1 MNQTDIR
8 IGAIDVLRALT
19 MFLMIFVNDLWS
31 LKGIPQWLE
40 HVPGNADGMGLA
52 DTVFPGFLFIVG
64 MSVPFAI
71 RNRQKKGENKI
82 QITQHIAWRALALLL
97 MGVFLVNGEY
107 INEAASGIGRGWWN
121 VMACTGFILIWN
133 KYPQTWSKAITST
146 IKIVGTALL
155 LVIAFRYRGGP
166 DDHISRFSTWWWGIL
181 GLIGW
186 AYLVCALLFTW
197 SEGKMIPLVIGWI
210 VSIGLCAANH
220 SGLLPADGFIRKL
233 ISPVGEGAMTAFT
246 IGGAIASQVFWKE
259 VNRPVV
265 KYSRLFAYFT
275 GAAVLLLLLGFITR
289 PEWGISKIR
298 ATPSWVLICSAIMLL
313 FFLLIYWLVDI
324 RKKSGWF
331 SLIKPAGTETLLC
344 YLVPY
349 YLYAIVVITHW
360 SLPDTVLTGFVGII
374 KSLLFSLLVI
384 VLTGLLTRRFIRLR
398 L

>member
-1 MNQTDIR
+1 MNKNAVR

-31 LKGIPQWLE
+31 LKGIPEWLE
-40 HVPGNADGMGLA
+40 HVPRDADGMGLA

-71 RNRQKKGENKI
+71 RNRQLRGEDKL
-82 QITQHIAWRALALLL
+82 QITVHIAGRALALLI
-97 MGVFLVNGEY
+97 MGVYLVNGEY

-133 KYPQTWSKAITST
+133 QYPKTWSRALTT
-146 IKIVGTALL
+146 ALKIVGALAL
-155 LVIAFRYRGGP
+155 LVIAFRYRGGSG
-166 DDHISRFSTWWWGIL
+166 DNISHFSTWWWGIL

-197 SEGKMIPLVIGWI
+197 CDGKMIPLLIGWI
-210 VSIGLCAANH
+210 ISIGLCAANH
-220 SGLLPADGFIRKL
+220 SGLLPAEGLARQL

-259 VNRPVV
+259 MNQPVV
-265 KYSRLFAYFT
+265 KFSRLLTGFA
-275 GAAVLLLLLGFITR
+275 AAACLLLALGFITR

-313 FFLLIYWLVDI
+313 LFLVIYWLVDI
-324 RKKSGWF
+324 KKKSDWF
-331 SLIKPAGTETLLC
+331 SLIKPAGIETLLC

-349 YLYAIVVITHW
+349 YLYAVVAITHW
-360 SLPDTVLTGFVGII
+360 SLPEPVLTGFAGII
-374 KSLLFSLLVI
+374 KSLLFSLFVI
-384 VLTGLLTRRFIRLR
+384 VLAGWLSKRFIRLR